1 MKSLSRCPWMAIHL
15 KKKISFKGPGMTSQV
30 IEVLLDSR
38 TIGQYVRLRI
48 TQGTNNILH
57 SEEIEI
63 YTLE

>member
-1 MKSLSRCPWMAIHL
+1 MDGNTVEEKVF
-15 KKKISFKGPGMTSQV
+15 FKGPGMTSQV
-30 IEVLLDSR
+30 IEVLVDSQ

-57 SEEIEI
+57 FEEIEI